1 MHAPTGN
8 AAPPRSV
15 LNRRL
20 LLTSW
25 GYRRPR
31 VSAGVRFAVGI
42 WLVFVGGF
50 LLSDGY
56 LWATLLLVA
65 AAPLFWAGYLNLT
78 AARSTPPRA

>member
-1 MHAPTGN
+1 MHAPTDN
-8 AAPPRSV
+8 AAPLRSV

-25 GYRRPR
+25 GYRHPR

-42 WLVFVGGF
+42 WLVFVGGL

-65 AAPLFWAGYLNLT
+65 AALLFWVGYMDLT
-78 AARSTPPRA
+78 AARSAPPRA

>member
-25 GYRRPR
+25 GYRHPC

-42 WLVFVGGF
+42 CLVFLGGL

-56 LWATLLLVA
+56 LWATLLLLA
-65 AAPLFWAGYLNLT
+65 AAVLLWAGYLDMT
-78 AARSTPPRA
+78 AARSAPPRA

>member
-25 GYRRPR
+25 GYRHPR
-31 VSAGVRFAVGI
+31 VSAGARFAVGI
-42 WLVFVGGF
+42 GLVFLGG
-50 LLSDGY
+50 LLLADGY
-56 LWATLLLVA
+56 LWATLLLMA
-65 AAPLFWAGYLNLT
+65 AAVLFWVGHLNLT
-78 AARSTPPRA
+78 AARSAPPRP

>member
-1 MHAPTGN
+1 MHAPTDN
-8 AAPPRSV
+8 AAPLRSV

-25 GYRRPR
+25 GYRHPR

-42 WLVFVGGF
+42 WLVFLGGL
-50 LLSDGY
+50 LLSNGY

-65 AAPLFWAGYLNLT
+65 AALLFWVGYMNLT
-78 AARSTPPRA
+78 AARSAPSRA